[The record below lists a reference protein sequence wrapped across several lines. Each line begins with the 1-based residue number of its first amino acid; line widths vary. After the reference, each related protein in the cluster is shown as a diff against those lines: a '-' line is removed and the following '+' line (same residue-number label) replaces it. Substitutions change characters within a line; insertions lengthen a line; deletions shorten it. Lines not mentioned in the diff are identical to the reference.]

1 MNKLISLK
9 EYLDKGKTF
18 VIPNYQRGYIWGKSN
33 KSDKDKN
40 SVEFILDTI
49 IDGFSKQTDIFLQGV
64 TVSESDTNIEL
75 IDGQQRTVF
84 FYLFLHYLGY
94 KHIKIKYDIRK
105 ESENFFE

>member
-84 FYLFLHYLGY
+84 F
-94 KHIKIKYDIRK
+94 ISSCIIWDISTSK
-105 ESENFFE
+105 LNMI